1 MRNKDL
7 QLLSEAYAKIYTENH
22 GHIIRLMDELPDG
35 SNAMT
40 AIFHFKEYISGQN
53 THMYGVQSSGK
64 INVLNLPSL
73 VGEIEEAKKI
83 AEQQGELDV
92 ASDFEDLLKELEKI
106 ENKYQYI
113 FDQEDTEDQT
123 QSQI

>member
-7 QLLSEAYAKIYTENH
+7 RFLSEAYEKIYTENH
-22 GHIIRLMDELPDG
+22 GKLIHLMEELPDG
-35 SNAMT
+35 SNAMS
-40 AIFHFKEYISGQN
+40 AVFHFKNYYGGQN
-53 THMYGVQSSGK
+53 TEMYK
-64 INVLNLPSL
+64 IMSTGRINILDILNLRKE
-73 VGEIEEAKKI
+73 VEEAKNI
-83 AEQQGELDV
+83 ASQNGELED
-92 ASDFEDLLKELEKI
+92 ADDFDHLLKELSKI